1 MCYTEGASVL
11 QAKLSMT
18 VKLGE
23 MSEKASRK
31 PRADSMRNRDRLL
44 AAARDVFSAGGP
56 DASLESVARVAGVG
70 IGTLY
75 RHFPTR
81 EALFQA
87 VYRREV
93 DQLVELAATLAAEA
107 PPMEA
112 LRRWLHA
119 NVGMVATKKGML
131 AALHPAAGS
140 ANELYADSAARLGRS
155 VSDLMAAAVAAGLVR
170 DDIAPE
176 DVMRAVFGMCY
187 AREHP
192 GWQDKVIQLV
202 DVFLDGL
209 RLRPDEAP

>member
-1 MCYTEGASVL
+1 
-11 QAKLSMT
+11 MT
-18 VKLGE
+18 GKLGQA
-23 MSEKASRK
+23 SEKASRK
-31 PRADSMRNRDRLL
+31 PRADSLRNRDRLL
-44 AAARDVFSAGGP
+44 AAARDVFSGGGP

-93 DQLVELAATLAAEA
+93 DQLVDLAVKLAAEG

-119 NVGMVATKKGML
+119 QIGMVATKKGML
-131 AALHPAAGS
+131 AALNPAPGS
-140 ANELYADSAARLGRS
+140 ASELYADSAQRLGRS
-155 VSDLMAAAVAAGLVR
+155 VSDLMAAAVAAGVIR

-176 DVMRAVFGMCY
+176 DVMRALIGMCY
-187 AREHP
+187 TREQP
-192 GWQDKVIQLV
+192 GWQDKVIQLM

-209 RLRPDEAP
+209 RLRRDEAG

>member
-1 MCYTEGASVL
+1 
-11 QAKLSMT
+11 
-18 VKLGE
+18 
-23 MSEKASRK
+23 
-31 PRADSMRNRDRLL
+31 MRNRDRLL
-44 AAARDVFSAGGP
+44 VAARDVFSAGGP

-93 DQLVELAATLAAEA
+93 DRLVELAVKLAAEG

-119 NVGMVATKKGML
+119 QIGVVATKKGML
-131 AALHPAAGS
+131 AALNPAAGS
-140 ANELYADSAARLGRS
+140 ASELYADSAQRLGRS
-155 VSDLMAAAVAAGLVR
+155 VSALMAAAVAAGAIR

-176 DVMRAVFGMCY
+176 DVMRALIVMCY
-187 AREHP
+187 TREQP
-192 GWQDKVIQLV
+192 GWQDKVIQLM

-209 RLRPDEAP
+209 RLRDEGR

>member
-1 MCYTEGASVL
+1 
-11 QAKLSMT
+11 MT
-18 VKLGE
+18 GKLGQA
-23 MSEKASRK
+23 SERTSRK
-31 PRADSMRNRDRLL
+31 PRADSLRNRDRLL
-44 AAARDVFSAGGP
+44 VAARDVFSAGGP

-93 DQLVELAATLAAEA
+93 DQLVDLAVKLAAEG

-119 NVGMVATKKGML
+119 QIGVVATKKGML
-131 AALHPAAGS
+131 AALNPAAGS
-140 ANELYADSAARLGRS
+140 ASELYANSAQRLGRS
-155 VSDLMAAAVAAGLVR
+155 VSALMEAAVAAGAIR

-176 DVMRAVFGMCY
+176 DVMRALIGMCY
-187 AREHP
+187 TREQP
-192 GWQDKVIQLV
+192 GWQDKVIQLM

-209 RLRPDEAP
+209 RLRDEGR

>member
-1 MCYTEGASVL
+1 
-11 QAKLSMT
+11 MT
-18 VKLGE
+18 GKLGQA
-23 MSEKASRK
+23 SEKASRK
-31 PRADSMRNRDRLL
+31 PRADSLRNRDRLL
-44 AAARDVFSAGGP
+44 AAARDVFSGGGP

-93 DQLVELAATLAAEA
+93 DQLVDLAVKLAAEG

-119 NVGMVATKKGML
+119 QIGMVATKKGML
-131 AALHPAAGS
+131 AALNPAPGS
-140 ANELYADSAARLGRS
+140 ASELYADSAQRLGRS
-155 VSDLMAAAVAAGLVR
+155 VSDLMAAAVAAGVIR

-176 DVMRAVFGMCY
+176 DVMRALIGMCY
-187 AREHP
+187 TREQP
-192 GWQDKVIQLV
+192 GWQDKVIQLM

-209 RLRPDEAP
+209 RLRRDEAGR

>member
-1 MCYTEGASVL
+1 
-11 QAKLSMT
+11 
-18 VKLGE
+18 

-31 PRADSMRNRDRLL
+31 PRADSLRNRDRLL

-93 DQLVELAATLAAEA
+93 DQLVDLAATLAAEA

-119 NVGMVATKKGML
+119 NIGMVATKKGML

-187 AREHP
+187 AREQP
-192 GWQDKVIQLV
+192 GWQDTVIQLV

-209 RLRPDEAP
+209 RLPPPGKAR